1 LEYERKIADYEN
13 KFQMMGPE
21 IERLNQALRAK
32 VDENS
37 VFDSNYKKI
46 YSEYDLLTKNIK

>member
-1 LEYERKIADYEN
+1 
-13 KFQMMGPE
+13 MMGPE

-32 VDENS
+32 VDEIS